1 MTRYHE
7 QVIMRMTHDRCGP
20 VMSEDDHLP
29 NCRSDRVVKV
39 FVTGA
44 GGLLGQGM
52 LQSLF
57 DSTLNPT
64 VVAFDPDPL
73 GAGLYWTPHRSLIP
87 YARDPSFAAVL
98 EAAAR
103 KERPDAILVG
113 SDVELPVVAPHR
125 ERLEREL
132 GLRVVVSSPE
142 VVGIADDKYL
152 TYEFLREHAFDA
164 PLTCLPGDEEAL
176 LAKVGFPV
184 IVKPRVGSRS
194 VGVRVATDRRAL
206 DRAVAE
212 AASPVVIQELV
223 PDAGSE
229 YTAGA
234 LVFDGQCDASIV
246 MRRELRDGN
255 TYRAF
260 ISPYPE
266 LNRVV
271 RVMAET
277 LGPHGPVNFQ
287 FRVDRG
293 RVRVFEINA
302 RFSGTTPLRAL
313 AGFNDVEMTLRKLVF
328 GEPVRQPEIES
339 FVIARHLSWTV
350 VRPGEVLR
358 SPLEEDHT
366 SVDVGGTA

>member
-1 MTRYHE
+1 
-7 QVIMRMTHDRCGP
+7 
-20 VMSEDDHLP
+20 
-29 NCRSDRVVKV
+29 VKV

-57 DSTLNPT
+57 DSTLDAT
-64 VVAFDPDPL
+64 VVALDPDPL

-87 YARDPSFAAVL
+87 YARDPRFAAVL
-98 EAAAR
+98 EATAR
-103 KERPDAILVG
+103 QERPDAILVG
-113 SDVELPVVAPHR
+113 SDVELPVLAGHR

-132 GLRVVVSSPE
+132 GLRLVVSSPE

-152 TYEFLREHAFDA
+152 TYEFLRQHGFDA
-164 PLTCLPGDEEAL
+164 PLTCLPGEEGAL
-176 LAKVGFPV
+176 LAKAGFPV

-206 DRAVAE
+206 DRALAE
-212 AASPVVIQELV
+212 AVSPVVIQELV
-223 PDAGSE
+223 ADAGSE

-234 LVFDGQCDASIV
+234 LVFDGRCDASIV

-260 ISPYPE
+260 IEPYPD

-271 RVMAET
+271 RLMAEA

-287 FRVDRG
+287 FRVDRE
-293 RVRVFEINA
+293 RVRVFEVNA

-313 AGFNDVEMTLRKLVF
+313 AGFNDVEMTLRKLVL
-328 GEPVRQPEIES
+328 GEPVRQPEIQS
-339 FVIARHLSWTV
+339 IIIVRHLSWTIM
-350 VRPGEVLR
+350 RPGEVLLA
-358 SPLEEDHT
+358 PQEDDHT
-366 SVDVGGTA
+366 SVDIG